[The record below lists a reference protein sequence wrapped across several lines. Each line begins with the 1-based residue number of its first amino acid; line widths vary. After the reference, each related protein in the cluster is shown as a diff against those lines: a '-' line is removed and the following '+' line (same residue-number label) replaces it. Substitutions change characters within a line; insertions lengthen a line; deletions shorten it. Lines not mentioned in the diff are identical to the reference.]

1 MKNISVLVVLAL
13 LILIPKHSC
22 HAHRRPSDDNH
33 VALFI
38 FGDSIFDVGNNNNI
52 NTTTTTFFQA
62 NFWPYGETTFNYPTG
77 RCCDGRLIPDF
88 IAEYAKLPLIPPYM
102 QLSNNH
108 QFTNGV
114 NFASGGAGALVE
126 TFKGLVID
134 LKTQVANFKK
144 VEKSLMKQ
152 LGDKE
157 AKKILSRAI
166 YLISIGKE
174 YAEMVIGNLTQ
185 VVQEIYETGGRKF
198 GFVDVG
204 PLGCVPFARVM
215 LNQENSHECL
225 EDHIPKAK
233 SSRNQKRVFR
243 NDEPG
248 KTEGVENT
256 KLLQVIFSRKYNSVI
271 PFFPFSSQ
279 CRPAAMR
286 SGHPPISP
294 VEPSFVEKK
303 AVLQVRV

>member
-13 LILIPKHSC
+13 LILIPKHSG

-52 NTTTTTFFQA
+52 NTTTTTFFQD

-126 TFKGLVID
+126 TFKGL
-134 LKTQVANFKK
+134 
-144 VEKSLMKQ
+144 
-152 LGDKE
+152 
-157 AKKILSRAI
+157 
-166 YLISIGKE
+166 
-174 YAEMVIGNLTQ
+174 
-185 VVQEIYETGGRKF
+185 EIYETGGRKF

-215 LNQENSHECL
+215 PNQENSHECL
-225 EDHIPKAK
+225 EELTTKDFYIQISKGFLYGGGHHATSKLKKIESHIPKAK

-248 KTEGVENT
+248 KTEGAENT
-256 KLLQVIFSRKYNSVI
+256 ELLQVIFSRRYNSVI